1 MDIGIIYSEKDPR
14 QTRARDFVRE
24 FIRKS
29 GAAATLVEKTA
40 DVDSP
45 TLTING
51 QELINMRQQDRRDM
65 SPMFPAL
72 KDIAEALERSLWS
85 L

>member
-51 QELINMRQQDRRDM
+51 QKLINMRQQDRRDI